1 MDYEPKA
8 ITLAKKDIVA
18 FILGIKNL
26 GLIYDLSFLNTLI
39 KLHDVYIDKLLTS
52 LEQSVN

>member
-1 MDYEPKA
+1 MMDYEPKA

-26 GLIYDLSFLNTLI
+26 GLI
-39 KLHDVYIDKLLTS
+39 
-52 LEQSVN
+52 